1 MDLQDIKQTEIWE
14 LYEKGRNY
22 HRRVG
27 IYTDTDRNYRMYN
40 GNQWEGAKLGDV
52 EPVQKNFIKPIVK
65 YKVSVI
71 HDNLYSVVYSS
82 QNYENRQ
89 FQQEAGRYCDLLNGY
104 ISRLW
109 EKDKMDFKGRRIT
122 KDAAINDE
130 GVMYVNF
137 DRENMTPVHEIIKK
151 NDIYYGNENDDDIQS
166 QPYILIRKRMPV
178 SNAIDFALS
187 EGMSKDKIS
196 LIIGD
201 NDTFE
206 ESGEAAKI
214 EIDDMATIVYKMYKQ
229 NGTVHYSIATR
240 LVDIVDDVDT
250 GLSLYPIAHFVWEE
264 KEGSARGEGEVRYL
278 IPNQLEVNRTEVRRV
293 LTVKYQAYPQ
303 KIVDVNKVS
312 NPQALNTVGGTIR
325 TNGSATVD
333 DVHKIVGTIPPAQM
347 SPDVKQLQED
357 LIQVTRELAGAGDTA
372 TGQVNPESASGRA
385 ILAVQQAS
393 QAPMTEQKESYKNFI
408 EDIARIDLE
417 YLIVYSE
424 DGVNM
429 EETVTDPM
437 SGEEY
442 VQMVNVPQT
451 VLEQLKAVVK
461 IDITPKGVYD
471 RFAMEQTMENFLMNG
486 FFNPQRV
493 AEFEAYVKALP
504 DDCVAPKQDLLEGI
518 ENIKETQQRI
528 AEINAQAQ
536 LIHQRAEQFLMEDPD
551 GQASQ
556 IADAQMMMQ
565 QQMMQ
570 QQIPGE
576 AEVIAEEEALPEVE
590 EKEMFGNCFLNGN
603 GCFLYDQN
611 I

>member
-1 MDLQDIKQTEIWE
+1 MDLTEIKETPIWG

-22 HRRVG
+22 HRRIG
-27 IYTDTDRNYRMYN
+27 IYADTDKNYRFYN

-71 HDNLYSVVYSS
+71 HDNLYAVHYSS
-82 QNYENRQ
+82 QNYENRA
-89 FQQEAGRYCDLLNGY
+89 FQKEAERYCDLLNGY
-104 ISRLW
+104 IARLW
-109 EKDKMDFKGRRIT
+109 EKDKMDFKGRRVT

-130 GVMYVNF
+130 GIIYVNF

-151 NDIYYGNENDDDIQS
+151 NDVYYGNENDDDIQS

-178 SNAIDFALS
+178 LNAIDLALA
-187 EGMSKDKIS
+187 EGMSEDKIEY
-196 LIIGD
+196 IIGD
-201 NDTFE
+201 LDNFE
-206 ESGEAAKI
+206 ESGEAAK
-214 EIDDMATIVYKMYKQ
+214 EELDSMVTIVYKMYKE
-229 NGTVHYSIATR
+229 NGTVRYSIATR
-240 LVDIVDDVDT
+240 WVTITEDVDT
-250 GLSLYPIAHFVWEE
+250 GLSLYPIAHFLWEE

-278 IPNQLEVNRTEVRRV
+278 IPNQIEVNRTEVRRV
-293 LTVKYQAYPQ
+293 LAVKYQAYPQ
-303 KIVDVNKVS
+303 KVIDVSKVS

-325 TNGSATVD
+325 TNGQPVD
-333 DVHKIVGTIPPAQM
+333 DVNKIVGTIPPAQM

-357 LIQVTRELAGAGDTA
+357 LIMVTRELAGAGDTA

-408 EDIARIDLE
+408 EDIAKIDLE
-417 YLIVYSE
+417 YLVVYSE

-437 SGEEY
+437 TGEEY
-442 VQMVNVPQT
+442 IRMENVPQT
-451 VLEQLKAVVK
+451 VLQQLKAVAK

-471 RFAMEQTMENFLMNG
+471 RFAMEQTMENFLLNG

-504 DDCVAPKQDLLEGI
+504 DDSVAPKQDLLEGI
-518 ENIKETQQRI
+518 ENIKETQMRI
-528 AEINAQAQ
+528 AQINAQAQ
-536 LIHQRAEQFLMEDPD
+536 LMQQRAQQFLMEDPD

-556 IADAQMMMQ
+556 IAEAQSMLQ
-565 QQMMQ
+565 NQMT
-570 QQIPGE
+570 PEGE
-576 AEVIAEEEALPEVE
+576 VMAAEEEIDNTYE
-590 EKEMFGNCFLNGN
+590 
-603 GCFLYDQN
+603 
-611 I
+611 

>member
-1 MDLQDIKQTEIWE
+1 MDLQEIKETPIWE

-22 HRRVG
+22 HRRTG
-27 IYTDTDRNYRMYN
+27 IYVDTDRNYRMYN
-40 GNQWEGAKLGDV
+40 GNQWEHAKLGDV

-71 HDNLYSVVYSS
+71 HDNLYAICYSS
-82 QNYENRQ
+82 QNYENPQ
-89 FQQEAGRYCDLLNGY
+89 FQKEAQRYCDLLNGY
-104 ISRLW
+104 ARRLW
-109 EKDKMDFKGRRIT
+109 EKDKMDFKGRRVT

-130 GVMYVNF
+130 GIIYVNF
-137 DRENMTPVHEIIKK
+137 DRENMTPVHEIVKK
-151 NDIYYGNENDDDIQS
+151 NDIYYGNENDDDIQA

-178 SNAIDFALS
+178 LNAIELALN
-187 EGMSKDKIS
+187 EGMSESKIPF
-196 LIIGD
+196 IIGD
-201 NDTFE
+201 TDNFE

-214 EIDDMATIVYKMYKQ
+214 ELDNMVTVVYKMYKQ
-229 NGTVHYSIATR
+229 NGTVHFSIATR
-240 LVDIVDDVDT
+240 WVDIAEDVDT

-278 IPNQLEVNRTEVRRV
+278 IPNQIEVNRTEVRRV

-303 KIVDVNKVS
+303 KVVDVSKIS

-325 TNGSATVD
+325 TNGQPVD

-408 EDIARIDLE
+408 EDLARIDLE
-417 YLIVYSE
+417 YLVVYSE

-437 SGEEY
+437 TGEEY

-451 VLEQLKAVVK
+451 VLQQLQATVK

-471 RFAMEQTMENFLMNG
+471 RFAMEQTMENFLLNG

-504 DDCVAPKQDLLEGI
+504 DDSVAPKQDLLEGI
-518 ENIKETQQRI
+518 ENIKKQQMKI
-528 AEINAQAQ
+528 AQIDAQAQ
-536 LIHQRAEQFLMEDPD
+536 IMQQRAQQFLMQDPE

-556 IADAQMMMQ
+556 ISDAQLQLMTQ
-565 QQMMQ
+565 QEM
-570 QQIPGE
+570 PSNE
-576 AEVIAEEEALPEVE
+576 EVMTE
-590 EKEMFGNCFLNGN
+590 
-603 GCFLYDQN
+603 
-611 I
+611 